1 VPKPFDQIIGLD
13 IESTWGRQVGLGF
26 SCQTTEEYIRDP
38 RFKLWGLSWSV
49 LDPVTGE
56 HHEVWVRRNGLQA
69 FFDSIDWSRTALIAQ
84 NAAFDVAAL
93 FWRHDVHPAFV
104 FDTLSMGRALHGVE
118 AGNSL
123 KTLAERYGLPPKMD
137 GLESTENILDEDLPF
152 AIEEALA
159 HYCRHDTWL
168 AVELFKQMLPKFPP
182 SELKLIDMTVKMYTK
197 PQLVLDTRLLSEAI
211 ADEEGALALALA
223 RCNRTESE
231 LASNDIFATI
241 LRQFDI
247 DPPMKPSPSAKGKA
261 EGKMIF
267 AFAKTDAMFQQLLN
281 GDNEDVALLCNARLN
296 VKSTQGRTRAHRLL
310 EIAQRGSLP
319 IPLNYW
325 GAGPGRWQAAKG
337 SNINMQNMK
346 RGSRLRKAIMAPE
359 GYVCVVGDLSQ
370 IEPRVL
376 AWLADYMDLLDIFRS
391 GRDAYAE
398 FGAIMFGVPGMT
410 KETHPLLRQSAKS
423 ALLGAG
429 YMLGWRSF
437 AQQLL
442 TGFLGA
448 PPRMYTK
455 ADAKLMGISAAT
467 AQRFLNNDWHMKQVH
482 TIAHSCTMDEL
493 LIHCIVAKEI
503 IERYR
508 AAAAPV
514 VRFWKVLGGL
524 LENCLHRGEVET
536 YKCLTFSKGAI
547 TLPNGM
553 QILYPGL
560 EKAFDERGRVE
571 YTYMKGK
578 ARTKIHPGVICNNVT
593 QGLARLVMA
602 DGMVRVSE
610 RLPIVMT
617 VHDELNAL
625 ARVQDKDKALPWVLR
640 QMTKEPTYMPGI
652 PLAADGGAHQRYG
665 EAKN

>member
-1 VPKPFDQIIGLD
+1 MPRPFDIIIGLD
-13 IESTWGRQVGLGF
+13 YETTWGRAIGLGF
-26 SCQTTEEYIRDP
+26 SCQTQEEYLRDP
-38 RFKLWGLSWSV
+38 RFKAWGLSWAV
-49 LDPVTGE
+49 LDLKTGE
-56 HHEVWVRRNGLQA
+56 HHEVWVRGKDLPE
-69 FFDSIDWSRTALIAQ
+69 FFARFDWSRVAVAAQ
-84 NAAFDVAAL
+84 NAVFDVSIML
-93 FWRHDVHPAFV
+93 WHHGVHPAYV

-123 KTLAERYGLPPKMD
+123 KTLAERYNLPPKMD
-137 GLESTENILDEDLPF
+137 GLSSTENILDELPF
-152 AIEEALA
+152 QIESDLA
-159 HYCRHDTWL
+159 DYCRHDTWL
-168 AVELFKQMLPKFPP
+168 CLELLKLMLPKFPR
-182 SELKLIDMTVKMYTK
+182 SELDLIDMTVQMYTK
-197 PQLVLDTRLLSEAI
+197 PQLVLDSKLLGEAI

-310 EIAQRGSLP
+310 EIAQRGALP

-359 GYVCVVGDLSQ
+359 GYVCIVGDLSQ

-467 AQRFLNNDWHMKQVH
+467 AQKFLNNDWHMKQVH
-482 TIAHSCTMDEL
+482 TIAHSCTQDEL

-508 AAAAPV
+508 LAAAPV
-514 VRFWKVLGGL
+514 VRFWKVLGGM
-524 LENCLHRGEVET
+524 LENCLYGGQTET

-578 ARTKIHPGVICNNVT
+578 ARVKIHPGVVCNNVT
-593 QGLARLVMA
+593 QGLARLVAA
-602 DGMVRVSE
+602 DGMLRVRE
-610 RLPIVMT
+610 RLPVKLT
-617 VHDELNAL
+617 VHDELLAL
-625 ARVQDKDKALPWVLR
+625 ARVKDKDKALPWVLR

-665 EAKN
+665 EAKQ